1 MTTKAQEEKTKN
13 VKVKFIQNVKYRGN
27 YYPAGTELE
36 ISVDDKASLIKDGVI
51 DSGDSDDD
59 DDK

>member
-1 MTTKAQEEKTKN
+1 MTTKAQEEKSKN

-27 YYPAGTELE
+27 YYPIGTEIE
-36 ISVDDKASLIKDGVI
+36 VPVTDKASLIKDGVI
-51 DSGDSDDD
+51 DSGDMDD

>member
-1 MTTKAQEEKTKN
+1 MTTKGQEEKPN
-13 VKVKFIQNVKYRGN
+13 SVKVKFIQNVKYRGN
-27 YYPAGTELE
+27 YYPAVTEIE
-36 ISVDDKASLIKDGVI
+36 VSVEDKALLIKDGVI